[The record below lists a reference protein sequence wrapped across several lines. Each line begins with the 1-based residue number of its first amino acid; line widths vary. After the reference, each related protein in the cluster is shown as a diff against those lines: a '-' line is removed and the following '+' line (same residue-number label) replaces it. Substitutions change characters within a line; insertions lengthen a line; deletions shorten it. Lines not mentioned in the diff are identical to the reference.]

1 MISRRSLTC
10 TSRPRLQKR
19 TMSMRSLVIGATLLF
34 AGCAGMQMATTE
46 ASAQNACEPTIT
58 STTEPCGGPLL
69 RSVAVVT
76 NDCSCNVDAYL
87 TYKGPGGTA
96 VVTNVPLGGGTR
108 SHKLDCRLE
117 PITFSLARSSF
128 HCPRNTKVAPLS
140 KEQKPVQRSSSPPPQ
155 QREVAPAPQRS
166 AAPPQDTQS
175 NPSSGTDAQRQQGFS
190 PCFAAVIS
198 QLEAQHAIC
207 RTLVGRRAP
216 EAQINA
222 CRERGRQIGFDG
234 EIACHRQWPN

>member
-1 MISRRSLTC
+1 MISRRSLTW

-58 STTEPCGGPLL
+58 STTEPCGGPLV

-76 NDCSCNVDAYL
+76 NNCSCNVDAYL

-108 SHKLDCRLE
+108 SHKSDCRLE

-140 KEQKPVQRSSSPPPQ
+140 KNRSLCNGVLHLRRNKEKWHPHRKGPPLLRKIRSLIHRVVQMRSDSKDFLH
-155 QREVAPAPQRS
+155 ALLRS
-166 AAPPQDTQS
+166 FRNSKHNTQ
-175 NPSSGTDAQRQQGFS
+175 
-190 PCFAAVIS
+190 FAERWS
-198 QLEAQHAIC
+198 EGGPL
-207 RTLVGRRAP
+207 RRK
-216 EAQINA
+216 
-222 CRERGRQIGFDG
+222 
-234 EIACHRQWPN
+234 